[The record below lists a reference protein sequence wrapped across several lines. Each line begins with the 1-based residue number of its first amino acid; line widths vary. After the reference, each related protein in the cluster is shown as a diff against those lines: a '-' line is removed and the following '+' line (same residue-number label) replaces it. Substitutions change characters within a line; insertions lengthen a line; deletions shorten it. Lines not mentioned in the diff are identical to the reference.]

1 MIELEFTESGG
12 INYFN
17 TETGEGF
24 CIVPKTKN
32 ADGTYSDTDLS
43 QYDFLSEENVT
54 KIQSHWTDEI
64 KTKWENACKENDK
77 HLWIEERKN
86 NYPSVGDQLDM
97 IMKDMRDGTTTHKE
111 ACEAVKAKYP
121 KPE

>member
-1 MIELEFTESGG
+1 MDRR
-12 INYFN
+12 
-17 TETGEGF
+17 
-24 CIVPKTKN
+24 K
-32 ADGTYSDTDLS
+32 
-43 QYDFLSEENVT
+43 
-54 KIQSHWTDEI
+54 
-64 KTKWENACKENDK
+64 
-77 HLWIEERKN
+77 KN